1 MGLRNV
7 ELEQFLKKYN
17 TEDVLSGILEMQMC
31 SHNQLAD
38 ERIPAAEYLASNV
51 IRFHISNSKNNFT
64 WNDFLQ
70 LEEFAKNIYSEY
82 ISKLF
87 DKALELI

>member
-7 ELEQFLKKYN
+7 ELEEFLKKYN
-17 TEDVLSGILEMQMC
+17 TEDILSGILEMQM
-31 SHNQLAD
+31 SSYGQLID

-51 IRFHISNSKNNFT
+51 IRYNISDSKNNFT
-64 WNDFLQ
+64 WNDFLRLQ
-70 LEEFAKNIYSEY
+70 EFAKNIYNED

-87 DKALELI
+87 KEAWRL